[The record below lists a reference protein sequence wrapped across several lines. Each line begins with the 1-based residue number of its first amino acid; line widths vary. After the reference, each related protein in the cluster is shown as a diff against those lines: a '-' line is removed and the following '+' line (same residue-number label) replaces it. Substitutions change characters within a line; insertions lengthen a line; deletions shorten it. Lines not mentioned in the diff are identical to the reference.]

1 MKILRVVFLLVG
13 LGLFAAIILSTDIAG
28 AFSLIRQMGWGLA
41 VVLAAYLLVFLG
53 DCVSWQ
59 VLLHQVP
66 ASFKSFL
73 SLVRIRAVGEA
84 FNYVIPAGGMGG
96 EPLKAV
102 MLKRRFA
109 MDYRDG
115 AASLFA
121 TKTVNIIALVVFL
134 LVGFILIQGE
144 DALPA
149 HFRQAA
155 GAGLALLSC
164 GIAGFFLVQRYA
176 VSSALAGRLFRKR
189 EAGWISKGLTILV
202 EVEDRLRVHYAT
214 RLWRFFSALIL
225 AIIVWAVSILEIYF
239 ALHFL
244 GFPVSWQEA
253 WMIEAGAQLVKA
265 GTFFIPASLGAL
277 DGTFI
282 ILCSVFTGSPTAGV
296 AVALVRRFREILW
309 AAVGMLLALRS
320 GERPVLP
327 EDTV

>member
-28 AFSLIRQMGWGLA
+28 AFSLIKQMGWGLA
-41 VVLAAYLLVFLG
+41 AVLAAYLLVFLG

-59 VLLHQVP
+59 ILLHQVP
-66 ASFKSFL
+66 ASARSFL

-134 LVGFILIQGE
+134 LIGFILIQGE

-155 GAGLALLSC
+155 GAASSCCFTPMTAALLSV
-164 GIAGFFLVQRYA
+164 A
-176 VSSALAGRLFRKR
+176 
-189 EAGWISKGLTILV
+189 SK
-202 EVEDRLRVHYAT
+202 
-214 RLWRFFSALIL
+214 
-225 AIIVWAVSILEIYF
+225 
-239 ALHFL
+239 
-244 GFPVSWQEA
+244 
-253 WMIEAGAQLVKA
+253 
-265 GTFFIPASLGAL
+265 
-277 DGTFI
+277 
-282 ILCSVFTGSPTAGV
+282 
-296 AVALVRRFREILW
+296 
-309 AAVGMLLALRS
+309 
-320 GERPVLP
+320 
-327 EDTV
+327 